1 MANGSSV
8 RVRIAPSPTGMPHVG
23 LFHTFLFNWLYA
35 RHAGGTFIVR
45 IEDTD
50 TARRV
55 EGAVEALLDAIGW
68 LGLNWDEGPGVG
80 GPHAPYVQSE
90 RLALYREHAERLV
103 REGKAY
109 LCYCSP
115 DRLAE
120 LRADQERRKVPP
132 GYDRRC
138 RDLADDERAAL
149 AASGDA
155 PVVRFAVPLEGETVF
170 DDVLRGPIPWEN
182 RLLDDFVILKSDG
195 YPTYHLAHLVDDHF
209 MQITDVLRGEEWIS
223 STPRHVLLY
232 RALGWTPPRFCHL
245 PPLLGPD
252 RKKLSKRHGAMSVLE
267 YRDAGYL
274 PEAMVNYLAIIGAS
288 YEPTGTREIFSLP
301 ELVANFDLTRINK
314 AGAIFDLTKLEWM
327 NGYYIRHLPV
337 AELAQRLLPFLERA
351 GLIGDR
357 SKQSAAV
364 ASGAPQSQ
372 ALAAGGWTDEQVRYV
387 ERLVPLIQ
395 ERLKRLDEAPDLLEF
410 AFVDDLDYP
419 AKLLIAKGLTAD
431 SSRKA
436 MAVALD
442 FLRTTPEFADEP
454 LEAALRQIADDAGV
468 KFGQLAM
475 TLRVAV
481 TGRQVSPPLTAS
493 MVAIGRETT
502 VRRVAD
508 ALRRLDE
515 LAPGGGRA

>member
-1 MANGSSV
+1 
-8 RVRIAPSPTGMPHVG
+8 MPHVG

-35 RHAGGTFIVR
+35 RHEGGTFIVR

-55 EGAVEALLDAIGW
+55 EGAVEALLDAIRW

-90 RLALYREHAERLV
+90 RLPLYREHAERLV

-109 LCYCSP
+109 YCYCSP

-132 GYDRRC
+132 GYDRHC
-138 RDLADDERAAL
+138 RDLAEAERARL
-149 AASGDA
+149 AVAGEP
-155 PVVRFAVPLEGETVF
+155 PVIRFAVPLEGETVF
-170 DDVLRGPIPWEN
+170 DDVLRGPVAWEN

-209 MQITDVLRGEEWIS
+209 MEISDVLRGEEWIS
-223 STPRHVLLY
+223 STPRHILLY
-232 RALGWTPPRFCHL
+232 QALGWTPPRFCHL

-301 ELVANFDLTRINK
+301 ELVEGFDLYRINK

-337 AELAQRLLPFLERA
+337 PQLANRLMPFFWQA
-351 GLIGDR
+351 GLLGDR
-357 SKQSAAV
+357 SRE
-364 ASGAPQSQ
+364 GAPS
-372 ALAAGGWTDEQVRYV
+372 
-387 ERLVPLIQ
+387 
-395 ERLKRLDEAPDLLEF
+395 
-410 AFVDDLDYP
+410 
-419 AKLLIAKGLTAD
+419 
-431 SSRKA
+431 
-436 MAVALD
+436 
-442 FLRTTPEFADEP
+442 
-454 LEAALRQIADDAGV
+454 
-468 KFGQLAM
+468 
-475 TLRVAV
+475 
-481 TGRQVSPPLTAS
+481 
-493 MVAIGRETT
+493 
-502 VRRVAD
+502 
-508 ALRRLDE
+508 
-515 LAPGGGRA
+515 